1 MIFFPLRHPKRLV
14 ATAVGLI
21 LLGLFVQ
28 WGNVPVGIQ
37 AIELMLNPV
46 IQRDIVE
53 RHAQRFGEDPL
64 FVTAVM
70 KVESNF
76 IKSAK
81 SPRGAIGLMQVM
93 PSTAEEMAE
102 ELGLKNYT
110 SADLEAPETNILV
123 GTYYLS
129 KLRKEYDSDNILLL
143 AAYNAGGKNVR
154 EWLKKKNR
162 KSLDIKDIEFAETR
176 KFVKEVLGTYRL
188 LKRLQVWRDRIVQW
202 RNRKAA

>member
-1 MIFFPLRHPKRLV
+1 MTLFPLRNPKRL
-14 ATAVGLI
+14 AAFAVGLI

-37 AIELMLNPV
+37 AVELMLNPI

-53 RHAQRFGEDPL
+53 RHARRFGEDPL

-76 IKSAK
+76 VKSAK
-81 SPRGAIGLMQVM
+81 SPRGAVGLMQVM

-102 ELGLKNYT
+102 ELGLKEYST
-110 SADLEAPETNILV
+110 ADLEAPETNILV

-129 KLRKEYDSDNILLL
+129 KLRKEYDSDDIQVL

-154 EWLKKKNR
+154 EWMKKRNK
-162 KSLDIKDIEFAETR
+162 KTLDAKDIEFAETR
-176 KFVKEVLGTYRL
+176 KLGIYRQIKL
-188 LKRLQVWRDRIVQW
+188 CYTFEHPKWL
-202 RNRKAA
+202 